1 MRLLKRALLFT
12 AEIGVLVFGF
22 LFALA
27 LAVRFDSS
35 DNNLAPIAFF
45 SVLLLTLV
53 SLLILRRKTRRRK
66 IEWAA
71 AGWTANRSRR
81 QRHPR
86 RARYLRTTRR
96 CLLWLPSAFA
106 ALTVISLPLAS
117 HIFYSGTHL
126 VPHYQFSLPLNWTI
140 VKSRGD
146 IPNSFVSGFFSNEG
160 ASRYGLTPIWFNHS
174 LPSGVTL
181 GITGPASA
189 YAWRRPQVEIEQG
202 RPTHIAKTEFTMG
215 AVVVNCWEYQDTF
228 DAIGSGPNFLYPRE
242 LSEVLC
248 STQPNGRD
256 FNLHASFLGQKE
268 DVPVFYRVLRGA
280 TPIN

>member
-1 MRLLKRALLFT
+1 MRLLKRAQLFA

-22 LFALA
+22 VFALA
-27 LAVRFDSS
+27 LAIRFDSS
-35 DNNLAPIAFF
+35 DNNVAPIAFF
-45 SVLLLTLV
+45 SVLFLTVV
-53 SLLILRRKTRRRK
+53 SLLILRRKTRRWK
-66 IEWAA
+66 VEWAA
-71 AGWTANRSRR
+71 AGWIANRSWRR
-81 QRHPR
+81 RYPR
-86 RARYLRTTRR
+86 RARNVRMICR

-106 ALTVISLPLAS
+106 ALTVFSLPLAS

-126 VPHYQFSLPLNWTI
+126 VPHYRFSLPLNWTI
-140 VKSRGD
+140 VKSSGD
-146 IPNSFVSGFFSNEG
+146 SPYPVVWVFFSNEG
-160 ASRYGLTPIWFNHS
+160 ASRFGLTPIWFNHS

-181 GITGPASA
+181 GITGPASP
-189 YAWRRPQVEIEQG
+189 YIWRRPKVEIEQG
-202 RPTHIAKTEFTMG
+202 RPTHIAKTEFTIG

-242 LSEVLC
+242 LWEVLC
-248 STQPNGRD
+248 STQPNGRE